1 MTIQLVRFDKSFWHI
16 VPVHNIRK
24 SGIRP
29 PCLTESSSQL
39 IMTGIALPPVKGDV
53 RPPVLL
59 HKLRLCFTGVDVA
72 PDREQRGKPF

>member
-1 MTIQLVRFDKSFWHI
+1 MPNFSFLACLE
-16 VPVHNIRK
+16 VAEK
-24 SGIRP
+24 
-29 PCLTESSSQL
+29 LTESSSQL